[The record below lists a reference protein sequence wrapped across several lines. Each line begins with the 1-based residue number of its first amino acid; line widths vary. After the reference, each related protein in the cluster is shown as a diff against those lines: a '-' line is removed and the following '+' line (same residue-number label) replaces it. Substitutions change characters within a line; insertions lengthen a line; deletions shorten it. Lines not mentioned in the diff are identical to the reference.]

1 MEKDKKHIYK
11 DFIKNA
17 RITLKYSKNYKGT
30 LLTILIINLIVSGI
44 GFVTPILS
52 AKYISYLTNGLFNN
66 LLYIIIVQTITYIVS
81 IFLRLISS
89 KMNRYYD
96 FKIKRKLQ
104 LELTRATLTIDQNI
118 LNKEN
123 SGTFIERI
131 NGATN
136 LSSRLIRIA
145 ESIFNLLG
153 DLGVL
158 IVVINLDL
166 PIGIAYTILMLI
178 SALYDKYSDN
188 VSYKNGEKVYNLVD
202 KTSGFISEI
211 VRGTKDIKILNAE
224 ESFLEEADKYMNN
237 ANTVRLKSN
246 ITDEKLSTI
255 SSIISELSKLLIGL
269 IIVYEL
275 MNGNLSIESAL
286 IIYNYKGTISCLKSD
301 LSSIHFWISNFVLD
315 SNRTY
320 DILDDNKF
328 PKEKFGNK
336 NISKFK
342 GHIEFKDVNFS
353 YEENIPVLKNLN
365 LEVLPNEVVG
375 FVGPSGAGKS
385 TIFNL
390 ISALNKPDSGE
401 ILFDGININNLNKS
415 SIRGNLSVISQ
426 NAYIFNMSIMDNLKV
441 VKMNSTEEEIKE
453 ACRLACLDDFIESL
467 PDKYDTIVGEGGV
480 TLSGGQ
486 KQRLAIARA
495 LLLKTEILLFDEA
508 TSALD
513 NETQTKIQEAINN
526 LKGEYTILIIAH
538 RLSTV
543 IDSDKIFVIEDGK
556 VESEGTHNYL
566 IKHSNVYDR
575 LYNKELNDSSD

>member
-1 MEKDKKHIYK
+1 MEKDKKHLYK

-17 RITLKYSKNYKGT
+17 KITLKYSKNYKGT

-52 AKYISYLTNGLFNN
+52 AKYISYLTNGAFNN
-66 LLYIIIVQTITYIVS
+66 LIYIIIVQTITYITS
-81 IFLRLISS
+81 MILRLISD
-89 KMNRYYD
+89 KINRYYD

-136 LSSRLIRIA
+136 LSSKLLYIA
-145 ESIFNLLG
+145 ERLFNLVG

-158 IVVINLDL
+158 LVVLNINL
-166 PIGIAYTILMLI
+166 PIGITYIIIILI
-178 SALYDKYSDN
+178 NVLYDKYRDN
-188 VSYKNGEKVYNLVD
+188 INYKNSEKVYELSD

-211 VRGTKDIKILNAE
+211 VRGIKDIKILNAE
-224 ESFLEEADKYMNN
+224 ESFLEQADKYMNDTNTERLN
-237 ANTVRLKSN
+237 ANN
-246 ITDEKLSTI
+246 TDEKLSTI
-255 SSIISELSKLLIGL
+255 SSLIREISNMLINLLM
-269 IIVYEL
+269 VYEL
-275 MNGNLSIESAL
+275 IKGNLSIESAL
-286 IIYNYKGTISCLKSD
+286 IIYNYKGNINSLKYD
-301 LSSIHFWISNFVLD
+301 LSSINFWISDFVLC

-320 DILDDNKF
+320 GILDDNKF

-336 NISKFK
+336 NLSKFK

-401 ILFDGININNLNKS
+401 ILFDGESINELTKD

-426 NAYIFNMSIMDNLKV
+426 NAYIFNMSIEDNLRIIKKNATKKEIEKAC
-441 VKMNSTEEEIKE
+441 KM
-453 ACRLACLDDFIESL
+453 ACLDEFIESL
-467 PDKYDTIVGEGGV
+467 PNKYKTIVGEGGV

-486 KQRLAIARA
+486 RQRIAIARA
-495 LLLKTEILLFDEA
+495 LLLNTEVLLFDEA
-508 TSALD
+508 TSSLD
-513 NETQTKIQEAINN
+513 NTTQEKIQNAIEN
-526 LKGEYTILIIAH
+526 LKGKYTILIIAH

-543 IDSDKIFVIEDGK
+543 INSDKIYVINKGT
-556 VESEGTHNYL
+556 VEGVGTH
-566 IKHSNVYDR
+566 
-575 LYNKELNDSSD
+575 KELLKTCKIYADLYKNEGNKSK

>member
-1 MEKDKKHIYK
+1 MEKDKKHLYK

-17 RITLKYSKNYKGT
+17 KITLKYSKKYKGT

-89 KMNRYYD
+89 RMNRYYD

-246 ITDEKLSTI
+246 ITDQKLSTI

-401 ILFDGININNLNKS
+401 ILFDGESINELTKD

-426 NAYIFNMSIMDNLKV
+426 NAYIFNMSIEDNLRIIKKNATKKEIEKAC
-441 VKMNSTEEEIKE
+441 KM
-453 ACRLACLDDFIESL
+453 ACLDEFIESL
-467 PDKYDTIVGEGGV
+467 PNKYKTIVGEGGV

-486 KQRLAIARA
+486 RQRIAIARA
-495 LLLKTEILLFDEA
+495 LLLNTEVLLFDEA
-508 TSALD
+508 TSSLD
-513 NETQTKIQEAINN
+513 NTTQEKIQKAIEN
-526 LKGEYTILIIAH
+526 LKGKYTILIIAH

-543 IDSDKIFVIEDGK
+543 INSDKIYVINKGT
-556 VESEGTHNYL
+556 VEGVGTH
-566 IKHSNVYDR
+566 
-575 LYNKELNDSSD
+575 KELLKNCKTYADLYKNEDNKSK

>member
-52 AKYISYLTNGLFNN
+52 AKYISYLTNGAFNN
-66 LLYIIIVQTITYIVS
+66 LIYIIIVQTITYITS
-81 IFLRLISS
+81 MILRLISD
-89 KMNRYYD
+89 KINRYYD

-136 LSSRLIRIA
+136 LSSKLLYIA
-145 ESIFNLLG
+145 ERLFNLVG

-158 IVVINLDL
+158 LVVLNINL
-166 PIGIAYTILMLI
+166 PIGITYIIIILI
-178 SALYDKYSDN
+178 NVLYDKYRDN
-188 VSYKNGEKVYNLVD
+188 INYKNSEKVYELSD

-211 VRGTKDIKILNAE
+211 VRGIKDIKILNAE
-224 ESFLEEADKYMNN
+224 ESFLEQADKYMNDNNTERLN
-237 ANTVRLKSN
+237 ANN
-246 ITDEKLSTI
+246 TDEKLSTI
-255 SSIISELSKLLIGL
+255 SSLIREISNMLINLLM
-269 IIVYEL
+269 VYEL
-275 MNGNLSIESAL
+275 IKGNLSIESAL
-286 IIYNYKGTISCLKSD
+286 IIYNYKGNINSLKYD
-301 LSSIHFWISNFVLD
+301 LSSINFWISDFVLC

-320 DILDDNKF
+320 GILDDNKF

-336 NISKFK
+336 NLSKFK

-401 ILFDGININNLNKS
+401 ILFDGESINELTKD

-426 NAYIFNMSIMDNLKV
+426 NAYIFNMSIEDNLRIIKKNATKKEIEKAC
-441 VKMNSTEEEIKE
+441 KM
-453 ACRLACLDDFIESL
+453 ACLDEFIESL
-467 PDKYDTIVGEGGV
+467 PNKYKTIVGEGGV

-486 KQRLAIARA
+486 RQRIAIARA
-495 LLLKTEILLFDEA
+495 LLLNTEVLLFDEA
-508 TSALD
+508 TSSLD
-513 NETQTKIQEAINN
+513 NTTQEKIQKAIEN
-526 LKGEYTILIIAH
+526 LKGKYTILIIAH

-543 IDSDKIFVIEDGK
+543 INSDKIYVINKGT
-556 VESEGTHNYL
+556 VEGVGTH
-566 IKHSNVYDR
+566 
-575 LYNKELNDSSD
+575 KELLKTCKIYADLYKNEDNKSK

>member
-1 MEKDKKHIYK
+1 MEKDKKHLYK

-17 RITLKYSKNYKGT
+17 KITLKYSKNYKGT

-123 SGTFIERI
+123 IGTFIERI

-178 SALYDKYSDN
+178 SVLYDKYSDN

-301 LSSIHFWISNFVLD
+301 LSSIHFWLSNFVLD

-401 ILFDGININNLNKS
+401 ILFDGESINELTKD

-426 NAYIFNMSIMDNLKV
+426 NAYIFNMSIEDNLRIIKKNATKKEIEKAC
-441 VKMNSTEEEIKE
+441 KM
-453 ACRLACLDDFIESL
+453 ACLDEFIESL
-467 PDKYDTIVGEGGV
+467 PNKYKTIVGEGGV

-486 KQRLAIARA
+486 RQRIAIARA
-495 LLLKTEILLFDEA
+495 LLLNTEVLLFDEA
-508 TSALD
+508 TSSLD
-513 NETQTKIQEAINN
+513 NTTQEKIQNAIEN
-526 LKGEYTILIIAH
+526 LKGKYTILIIAH

-543 IDSDKIFVIEDGK
+543 INSDKIYVINKGT
-556 VESEGTHNYL
+556 VEGVGTH
-566 IKHSNVYDR
+566 
-575 LYNKELNDSSD
+575 KELLKTCKIYADLYKNEDNKSK

>member
-52 AKYISYLTNGLFNN
+52 AKYISYLTNGAFNN
-66 LLYIIIVQTITYIVS
+66 LIYIIIVQTITYITS
-81 IFLRLISS
+81 MILRLISD
-89 KMNRYYD
+89 KINRYYD

-136 LSSRLIRIA
+136 LSSKLLYIA
-145 ESIFNLLG
+145 ERLFNLVG

-158 IVVINLDL
+158 LVVLNINL
-166 PIGIAYTILMLI
+166 PIGITYIIIILI
-178 SALYDKYSDN
+178 NVLYDKYRDN
-188 VSYKNGEKVYNLVD
+188 INYKNSEKVYELSD

-211 VRGTKDIKILNAE
+211 VRGIKDIKILNAE
-224 ESFLEEADKYMNN
+224 ESFLEQADKYMNDTNTERLN
-237 ANTVRLKSN
+237 ANN
-246 ITDEKLSTI
+246 TDEKLSTI
-255 SSIISELSKLLIGL
+255 SSLIREISNMLINLLM
-269 IIVYEL
+269 VYEL
-275 MNGNLSIESAL
+275 IKGNLSIESAL
-286 IIYNYKGTISCLKSD
+286 IIYNYKGNINSLKYD
-301 LSSIHFWISNFVLD
+301 LSSINFWISDFVLC

-320 DILDDNKF
+320 GILDDNKF

-336 NISKFK
+336 NLSKFK

-385 TIFNL
+385 TIFSL

-401 ILFDGININNLNKS
+401 ILFDGESINELTKD

-426 NAYIFNMSIMDNLKV
+426 NAYIFNMSIEDNLRIIKKNASKKEIEKAC
-441 VKMNSTEEEIKE
+441 KM
-453 ACRLACLDDFIESL
+453 ACLDEFIESL
-467 PDKYDTIVGEGGV
+467 PNKYKTIVGEGGV

-486 KQRLAIARA
+486 RQRIARA
-495 LLLKTEILLFDEA
+495 LLLNTEVLLFDEA
-508 TSALD
+508 TSSLD
-513 NETQTKIQEAINN
+513 NTTQEKIQKAIEN
-526 LKGEYTILIIAH
+526 LKGKYTILIIAH

-543 IDSDKIFVIEDGK
+543 INSDKIYVINKGT
-556 VESEGTHNYL
+556 VEGVGTH
-566 IKHSNVYDR
+566 
-575 LYNKELNDSSD
+575 KELLKTCKIYADLYKNEDNKSK

>member
-1 MEKDKKHIYK
+1 MEKDKKHLYK
-11 DFIKNA
+11 NFIKNA
-17 RITLKYSKNYKGT
+17 KITLKYSKNYKGT

-52 AKYISYLTNGLFNN
+52 AKYISYLTNGAFNN
-66 LLYIIIVQTITYIVS
+66 LIYIIIVQTITYITS
-81 IFLRLISS
+81 MILRLISD
-89 KMNRYYD
+89 KINRYYD

-136 LSSRLIRIA
+136 LSSKLLYIA
-145 ESIFNLLG
+145 ERLFNLVG

-158 IVVINLDL
+158 LVVLNINL
-166 PIGIAYTILMLI
+166 PIGITYIIIILI
-178 SALYDKYSDN
+178 NVLYDKYRDN
-188 VSYKNGEKVYNLVD
+188 INYKNSEKVYELSD

-211 VRGTKDIKILNAE
+211 VRGIKDIKILNAE
-224 ESFLEEADKYMNN
+224 ESFLEQADKYMNDTNTERLN
-237 ANTVRLKSN
+237 ANN
-246 ITDEKLSTI
+246 TDEKLSTI
-255 SSIISELSKLLIGL
+255 SSLIREISNMLINLLM
-269 IIVYEL
+269 VYEL
-275 MNGNLSIESAL
+275 IKGNLSIESAL
-286 IIYNYKGTISCLKSD
+286 IIYNYKGNINSLKYD
-301 LSSIHFWISNFVLD
+301 LSSINFWISDFVLC

-320 DILDDNKF
+320 GILDDNKF

-336 NISKFK
+336 NLSKFK

-401 ILFDGININNLNKS
+401 ILFDGESINELTKD

-426 NAYIFNMSIMDNLKV
+426 NAYIFNMSIEDNLRIIKKNASKKEIEKAC
-441 VKMNSTEEEIKE
+441 KM
-453 ACRLACLDDFIESL
+453 ACLDEFIESL
-467 PDKYDTIVGEGGV
+467 PNKYKTIVGEGGV

-486 KQRLAIARA
+486 RQRIAIARA
-495 LLLKTEILLFDEA
+495 LLLNTEVLLFDEA
-508 TSALD
+508 TSSLD
-513 NETQTKIQEAINN
+513 NTTQEKIQKAIEN
-526 LKGEYTILIIAH
+526 LKGKYTILIIAH

-543 IDSDKIFVIEDGK
+543 INSDKIYVINKGT
-556 VESEGTHNYL
+556 VEGVGTH
-566 IKHSNVYDR
+566 
-575 LYNKELNDSSD
+575 KELLKTCKIYADLYKNEDNKN

>member
-1 MEKDKKHIYK
+1 MEKDKKHLYK

-17 RITLKYSKNYKGT
+17 KITLKYSKNYKGT

-52 AKYISYLTNGLFNN
+52 AKYISNLTNGLFNN

-166 PIGIAYTILMLI
+166 PIGITYTILMLI

-246 ITDEKLSTI
+246 ITDQKLSTI

-401 ILFDGININNLNKS
+401 ILFDGESINELTKD

-426 NAYIFNMSIMDNLKV
+426 NAYIFNMSIEDNLRIIKKNATKKEIEKAC
-441 VKMNSTEEEIKE
+441 KM
-453 ACRLACLDDFIESL
+453 ACLDEFIESL
-467 PDKYDTIVGEGGV
+467 PNKYKTIVGEGGV

-486 KQRLAIARA
+486 RQRIAIARA
-495 LLLKTEILLFDEA
+495 LLLNTEVLLFDEA
-508 TSALD
+508 TSSLD
-513 NETQTKIQEAINN
+513 NTTQEKIQKAIEN
-526 LKGEYTILIIAH
+526 LKGKYTILIIAH

-543 IDSDKIFVIEDGK
+543 INSDKIYVINKGT
-556 VESEGTHNYL
+556 VEGVGTH
-566 IKHSNVYDR
+566 
-575 LYNKELNDSSD
+575 KELLKTCKIYADLYKNEDNKSK

>member
-1 MEKDKKHIYK
+1 MEKDKKHLYK

-17 RITLKYSKNYKGT
+17 KITLKYSKNYKGT

-188 VSYKNGEKVYNLVD
+188 VSYKNSEKVYNLVD

-401 ILFDGININNLNKS
+401 ILFDGESINELTKD

-426 NAYIFNMSIMDNLKV
+426 NAYIFNMSIEDNLRIIKKNATKKEIEKAC
-441 VKMNSTEEEIKE
+441 KM
-453 ACRLACLDDFIESL
+453 ACLDEFIESL
-467 PDKYDTIVGEGGV
+467 PNKYKTIVGEGGV

-486 KQRLAIARA
+486 RQRIAIARA
-495 LLLKTEILLFDEA
+495 LLLNTEVLLFDEA
-508 TSALD
+508 TSSLD
-513 NETQTKIQEAINN
+513 NTPQEKIQKAIEN
-526 LKGEYTILIIAH
+526 LKGKYTILIIAH

-543 IDSDKIFVIEDGK
+543 INSDKIYVINKGT
-556 VESEGTHNYL
+556 VEGVGTH
-566 IKHSNVYDR
+566 
-575 LYNKELNDSSD
+575 KELLKTCKIYADLYKNEDNKSK

>member
-1 MEKDKKHIYK
+1 MEKDKKHLYK

-17 RITLKYSKNYKGT
+17 KITLKYSKNYKGT

-52 AKYISYLTNGLFNN
+52 AKYISYLTNGAFNN
-66 LLYIIIVQTITYIVS
+66 LIYIIIVQTITYITS
-81 IFLRLISS
+81 MILRLISD

-136 LSSRLIRIA
+136 LSSKLLYIA
-145 ESIFNLLG
+145 ERLFNLVG

-158 IVVINLDL
+158 LVVLNINL
-166 PIGIAYTILMLI
+166 PIGITYIIIILI
-178 SALYDKYSDN
+178 NVLYDKYRDN
-188 VSYKNGEKVYNLVD
+188 INYKNSEKVYELSD

-211 VRGTKDIKILNAE
+211 VRGIKDIKILNAE
-224 ESFLEEADKYMNN
+224 ESFLEQADKYMNDTNTERLN
-237 ANTVRLKSN
+237 ANN
-246 ITDEKLSTI
+246 TDEKLSTI
-255 SSIISELSKLLIGL
+255 SSLIREISNMLINLLM
-269 IIVYEL
+269 VYEL
-275 MNGNLSIESAL
+275 IKGNLSIESAL
-286 IIYNYKGTISCLKSD
+286 IIYNYKGNINSLKYD
-301 LSSIHFWISNFVLD
+301 LSSINFWISDFVLC

-320 DILDDNKF
+320 GILDDNKF

-336 NISKFK
+336 NLSKFK

-401 ILFDGININNLNKS
+401 ILFDGESINELTKD

-426 NAYIFNMSIMDNLKV
+426 NAYIFNMSIEDNLRIIKKNATKKEIEKAC
-441 VKMNSTEEEIKE
+441 KM
-453 ACRLACLDDFIESL
+453 ACLDEFIESL
-467 PDKYDTIVGEGGV
+467 PNKYKTIVGEGGV

-486 KQRLAIARA
+486 RQRIAIARA
-495 LLLKTEILLFDEA
+495 LLLNTEVLLFDEA
-508 TSALD
+508 TSSLD
-513 NETQTKIQEAINN
+513 NTTQEKIQKAIEN
-526 LKGEYTILIIAH
+526 LKGKYTILIIAH

-543 IDSDKIFVIEDGK
+543 INSDKIYVINKGT
-556 VESEGTHNYL
+556 VEGVGTH
-566 IKHSNVYDR
+566 
-575 LYNKELNDSSD
+575 KELLKTCKIYADLYKNEDNKSK

>member
-52 AKYISYLTNGLFNN
+52 AKYISYLTNGAFNN
-66 LLYIIIVQTITYIVS
+66 LIYIIIVQTITYITS
-81 IFLRLISS
+81 MILRLISD
-89 KMNRYYD
+89 KINRYYD

-136 LSSRLIRIA
+136 LSSKLLYIA
-145 ESIFNLLG
+145 ERLFNLVG

-158 IVVINLDL
+158 LVVLNINL
-166 PIGIAYTILMLI
+166 PIGITYIIIILI
-178 SALYDKYSDN
+178 NVLYDKYRDN
-188 VSYKNGEKVYNLVD
+188 INYKNSEKVYELSD

-211 VRGTKDIKILNAE
+211 VRGIKDIKILNAE
-224 ESFLEEADKYMNN
+224 ESFLEQADKYMNDTNTERLN
-237 ANTVRLKSN
+237 ANN
-246 ITDEKLSTI
+246 TDEKLSTI
-255 SSIISELSKLLIGL
+255 SSLIREISNMLINLLM
-269 IIVYEL
+269 VYEL
-275 MNGNLSIESAL
+275 IKGNLSIESAL
-286 IIYNYKGTISCLKSD
+286 IIYNYKGNINSLKYD
-301 LSSIHFWISNFVLD
+301 LSSINFWISNFVLD

-401 ILFDGININNLNKS
+401 ILFDGESINELTKD

-426 NAYIFNMSIMDNLKV
+426 NAYIFNMSIEDNLRIIKKNATKKEIEKAC
-441 VKMNSTEEEIKE
+441 KM
-453 ACRLACLDDFIESL
+453 ACLDEFIESL
-467 PDKYDTIVGEGGV
+467 PNKYKTIVGEGGV

-486 KQRLAIARA
+486 RQRIAIARA
-495 LLLKTEILLFDEA
+495 LLLNTEVLLFDEA
-508 TSALD
+508 TSSLD
-513 NETQTKIQEAINN
+513 NTTQEKIQKAIEN
-526 LKGEYTILIIAH
+526 LKGKYTILIIAH

-543 IDSDKIFVIEDGK
+543 INSDKIYVINKGT
-556 VESEGTHNYL
+556 VEGVGTH
-566 IKHSNVYDR
+566 
-575 LYNKELNDSSD
+575 KELLKTCKIYADLYKNEDNKSK

>member
-52 AKYISYLTNGLFNN
+52 AKYISYLTNGAFNN
-66 LLYIIIVQTITYIVS
+66 LIYIIIVQTITYITS
-81 IFLRLISS
+81 MILRLISD
-89 KMNRYYD
+89 KINRYYD

-131 NGATN
+131 NSATN
-136 LSSRLIRIA
+136 LSSKLLYIA
-145 ESIFNLLG
+145 ERLFNLVG

-158 IVVINLDL
+158 LVVLNINL
-166 PIGIAYTILMLI
+166 PIGITYIIIILI
-178 SALYDKYSDN
+178 NVLYDKYRDN
-188 VSYKNGEKVYNLVD
+188 INYKNSEKVYELSD

-211 VRGTKDIKILNAE
+211 VRGIKDIKILNAE
-224 ESFLEEADKYMNN
+224 ESFLEQADKYMNDTNTERLN
-237 ANTVRLKSN
+237 ANN
-246 ITDEKLSTI
+246 TDEKLSTI
-255 SSIISELSKLLIGL
+255 SSLIREISNMLINLLM
-269 IIVYEL
+269 VYEL
-275 MNGNLSIESAL
+275 IKGNLSIESAL
-286 IIYNYKGTISCLKSD
+286 IIYNYKGNINSLKYD
-301 LSSIHFWISNFVLD
+301 LSSINFWISDFVLC

-320 DILDDNKF
+320 GILDDNKF

-336 NISKFK
+336 NLSKFK

-401 ILFDGININNLNKS
+401 ILFDGESINELTKD

-426 NAYIFNMSIMDNLKV
+426 NAYIFNMSIEDNLRIIKKNATKKEIEKAC
-441 VKMNSTEEEIKE
+441 KM
-453 ACRLACLDDFIESL
+453 ACLDEFIESL
-467 PDKYDTIVGEGGV
+467 PNKYKTIVGEGGV

-486 KQRLAIARA
+486 RQRIAIARA
-495 LLLKTEILLFDEA
+495 LLLNTEVLLFDEA
-508 TSALD
+508 TSSLD
-513 NETQTKIQEAINN
+513 NTTQEKIQKAIEN
-526 LKGEYTILIIAH
+526 LKGKYTILIIAH

-543 IDSDKIFVIEDGK
+543 INSDKIYVINKGT
-556 VESEGTHNYL
+556 VEGVGTH
-566 IKHSNVYDR
+566 
-575 LYNKELNDSSD
+575 KELLKTCKIYADLYKNEDNKSK

>member
-286 IIYNYKGTISCLKSD
+286 IIYNYKGTINCLKSD

-336 NISKFK
+336 NLSKFK
-342 GHIEFKDVNFS
+342 GHIEF
-353 YEENIPVLKNLN
+353 
-365 LEVLPNEVVG
+365 
-375 FVGPSGAGKS
+375 
-385 TIFNL
+385 
-390 ISALNKPDSGE
+390 
-401 ILFDGININNLNKS
+401 
-415 SIRGNLSVISQ
+415 
-426 NAYIFNMSIMDNLKV
+426 
-441 VKMNSTEEEIKE
+441 
-453 ACRLACLDDFIESL
+453 
-467 PDKYDTIVGEGGV
+467 
-480 TLSGGQ
+480 
-486 KQRLAIARA
+486 
-495 LLLKTEILLFDEA
+495 
-508 TSALD
+508 
-513 NETQTKIQEAINN
+513 
-526 LKGEYTILIIAH
+526 
-538 RLSTV
+538 
-543 IDSDKIFVIEDGK
+543 
-556 VESEGTHNYL
+556 
-566 IKHSNVYDR
+566 
-575 LYNKELNDSSD
+575 

>member
-1 MEKDKKHIYK
+1 MEKDKKHLYK
-11 DFIKNA
+11 DFIKNVK
-17 RITLKYSKNYKGT
+17 ITLKYSKNYKGT

-52 AKYISYLTNGLFNN
+52 AKYISYLTKGLFNN
-66 LLYIIIVQTITYIVS
+66 LLYIIIVQTITYITS
-81 IFLRLISS
+81 MILRLISD
-89 KMNRYYD
+89 KINRYYD

-136 LSSRLIRIA
+136 LSSKLLYIA
-145 ESIFNLLG
+145 ERLFNLVG

-158 IVVINLDL
+158 LVVLNINL
-166 PIGIAYTILMLI
+166 PIGITYIIIILI
-178 SALYDKYSDN
+178 NVLYDKYRDN
-188 VSYKNGEKVYNLVD
+188 INYKNSEKVYELSD

-211 VRGTKDIKILNAE
+211 VRGIKDIKILNAE
-224 ESFLEEADKYMNN
+224 ESFLEQADKYMNDTNTERLN
-237 ANTVRLKSN
+237 ANN
-246 ITDEKLSTI
+246 TDEKLSTI
-255 SSIISELSKLLIGL
+255 SSLIREISNMLINLLM
-269 IIVYEL
+269 VYEL
-275 MNGNLSIESAL
+275 IKGNLSIESAL
-286 IIYNYKGTISCLKSD
+286 IIYNYKGNINSLKYD
-301 LSSIHFWISNFVLD
+301 LSSINFWISDFVLC

-320 DILDDNKF
+320 GILDDNKF

-401 ILFDGININNLNKS
+401 ILFDGESINELTKD

-426 NAYIFNMSIMDNLKV
+426 NAYIFNMSIEDNLRIIK
-441 VKMNSTEEEIKE
+441 KNATKKEIEK
-453 ACRLACLDDFIESL
+453 ACKIACLDEFIESL
-467 PDKYDTIVGEGGV
+467 PNKYKTIVGEGGV

-486 KQRLAIARA
+486 RQRIAIARA
-495 LLLKTEILLFDEA
+495 LLLNTEVLLFDEA
-508 TSALD
+508 TSSLD
-513 NETQTKIQEAINN
+513 NTTQEKIQNAIEN
-526 LKGEYTILIIAH
+526 LKGKYTILIIAH

-543 IDSDKIFVIEDGK
+543 INSDKMYVINKGT
-556 VESEGTHNYL
+556 VEGVGTH
-566 IKHSNVYDR
+566 
-575 LYNKELNDSSD
+575 KELLKICKIYADLYKNEDNKSK

>member
-1 MEKDKKHIYK
+1 MEKDKKHLYK

-17 RITLKYSKNYKGT
+17 KITLKYSKNYKGT

-178 SALYDKYSDN
+178 SVLYDKYSDN
-188 VSYKNGEKVYNLVD
+188 VSYKNGEKVYNLID

-301 LSSIHFWISNFVLD
+301 LSSIHFWISNYVLD

-401 ILFDGININNLNKS
+401 ILFDGESINELTKD

-426 NAYIFNMSIMDNLKV
+426 NAYIFNMSIEDNLRIIKKNATKKEIEKTC
-441 VKMNSTEEEIKE
+441 KM
-453 ACRLACLDDFIESL
+453 ACLDEFIESL
-467 PDKYDTIVGEGGV
+467 PNKYKTIVGEGGV

-486 KQRLAIARA
+486 RQRIAIARA
-495 LLLKTEILLFDEA
+495 LLLNTEVLLFDEA
-508 TSALD
+508 TSSLD
-513 NETQTKIQEAINN
+513 NTTQEKIQNAIEN
-526 LKGEYTILIIAH
+526 LKGKYTILIIAH
-538 RLSTV
+538 RLST
-543 IDSDKIFVIEDGK
+543 IINSDKIYVINKGT
-556 VESEGTHNYL
+556 VEGVGTH
-566 IKHSNVYDR
+566 
-575 LYNKELNDSSD
+575 KELLKTCKIYADLYKNEDNKSK

>member
-52 AKYISYLTNGLFNN
+52 AKYISYLTNGAFNN
-66 LLYIIIVQTITYIVS
+66 LIYIIIVQTITYITS
-81 IFLRLISS
+81 MILRLISD
-89 KMNRYYD
+89 KINRYYD

-136 LSSRLIRIA
+136 LSSKLLYIA
-145 ESIFNLLG
+145 ERLFNLVG

-158 IVVINLDL
+158 LVVLNINL
-166 PIGIAYTILMLI
+166 PIGITYIIIILI
-178 SALYDKYSDN
+178 NVLYDKYRDN
-188 VSYKNGEKVYNLVD
+188 INYKNSEKVYELSD

-211 VRGTKDIKILNAE
+211 VRGIKDIKILNAE
-224 ESFLEEADKYMNN
+224 ESFLEQADKYMNDTNTERLN
-237 ANTVRLKSN
+237 ANN
-246 ITDEKLSTI
+246 TDEKLSTI
-255 SSIISELSKLLIGL
+255 SSLIREISNMLINLLMI
-269 IIVYEL
+269 YEL
-275 MNGNLSIESAL
+275 IKGNLSIESAL
-286 IIYNYKGTISCLKSD
+286 IIYNYKGNINSLKYD
-301 LSSIHFWISNFVLD
+301 LSSINFWISDFVLC

-320 DILDDNKF
+320 GILDDNKF

-336 NISKFK
+336 NLSKFK

-375 FVGPSGAGKS
+375 FVGISGAGKS

-390 ISALNKPDSGE
+390 ISALNTPDSGE
-401 ILFDGININNLNKS
+401 ILFDGESINELTKD

-426 NAYIFNMSIMDNLKV
+426 NAYIFNMSIEDNLRIIKKNATKKEIEKAC
-441 VKMNSTEEEIKE
+441 KM
-453 ACRLACLDDFIESL
+453 ACLDEFIESL
-467 PDKYDTIVGEGGV
+467 PNKYKTIVGEGGV

-486 KQRLAIARA
+486 RQRIAIARA
-495 LLLKTEILLFDEA
+495 LLLNTEVLLFDEA
-508 TSALD
+508 TSSLD
-513 NETQTKIQEAINN
+513 NTTQEKIQKAIEN
-526 LKGEYTILIIAH
+526 LKGKYTILIIAH

-543 IDSDKIFVIEDGK
+543 INSDKIYVINKGT
-556 VESEGTHNYL
+556 VEGVGTH
-566 IKHSNVYDR
+566 
-575 LYNKELNDSSD
+575 KELLKTCKIYADLYKNEDNKTK

>member
-1 MEKDKKHIYK
+1 MEKDKKHLYK

-17 RITLKYSKNYKGT
+17 KITLKYSKKYKGT

-166 PIGIAYTILMLI
+166 PIGIAYTIIMLI

-246 ITDEKLSTI
+246 ITDQKLSTI
-255 SSIISELSKLLIGL
+255 SSLISELSKLLIGL

-342 GHIEFKDVNFS
+342 GHIEFKVVNFS
-353 YEENIPVLKNLN
+353 YEKNIPVLKNLN

-401 ILFDGININNLNKS
+401 ILFDGESINELTKD

-426 NAYIFNMSIMDNLKV
+426 NAYIFNMSIEDNLRIIKKNATKKEIEKAC
-441 VKMNSTEEEIKE
+441 KM
-453 ACRLACLDDFIESL
+453 ACLDEFIESL
-467 PDKYDTIVGEGGV
+467 PNKYKTIVGEGGV

-486 KQRLAIARA
+486 RQRIAIARA
-495 LLLKTEILLFDEA
+495 LLLNTEVLLFDEA
-508 TSALD
+508 TSSLD
-513 NETQTKIQEAINN
+513 NTTQEKIQKAIEN
-526 LKGEYTILIIAH
+526 LKGKYTILIIAH

-543 IDSDKIFVIEDGK
+543 INSDKIYVITR
-556 VESEGTHNYL
+556 VL
-566 IKHSNVYDR
+566 
-575 LYNKELNDSSD
+575 

>member
-52 AKYISYLTNGLFNN
+52 AKYISYLTNGAFNN
-66 LLYIIIVQTITYIVS
+66 LIYIIIVQTITYITS
-81 IFLRLISS
+81 MILRLISD
-89 KMNRYYD
+89 KINRYYD

-136 LSSRLIRIA
+136 LSSKLLYIA
-145 ESIFNLLG
+145 ERLFNLVG

-158 IVVINLDL
+158 LVVLNINL
-166 PIGIAYTILMLI
+166 PIGITYIIIILI
-178 SALYDKYSDN
+178 NVLYDKYRDN
-188 VSYKNGEKVYNLVD
+188 INYKNSEKVYELSD

-211 VRGTKDIKILNAE
+211 VRGIKDIKILNAE
-224 ESFLEEADKYMNN
+224 ESFLEQADKYMNDTNTERLN
-237 ANTVRLKSN
+237 ANN
-246 ITDEKLSTI
+246 TDEKLSTI
-255 SSIISELSKLLIGL
+255 SSLIREISNMLINLLM
-269 IIVYEL
+269 VYEL
-275 MNGNLSIESAL
+275 IKGNLSIESAL
-286 IIYNYKGTISCLKSD
+286 IIYNYKGNINSLKYD
-301 LSSIHFWISNFVLD
+301 LSSINFWISDFVLC

-320 DILDDNKF
+320 GILDDNKF

-336 NISKFK
+336 NLSKFK

-401 ILFDGININNLNKS
+401 ILFDGESINELTKD

-426 NAYIFNMSIMDNLKV
+426 NAYIFNMSIEDNLRIIKKNASKKEIEKAC
-441 VKMNSTEEEIKE
+441 KM
-453 ACRLACLDDFIESL
+453 ACLDEFIESL
-467 PDKYDTIVGEGGV
+467 PNKYKTIVGEGGV

-486 KQRLAIARA
+486 RQRIAIARA
-495 LLLKTEILLFDEA
+495 LLLNTEVLLFDEA
-508 TSALD
+508 TSSLD
-513 NETQTKIQEAINN
+513 NTTQEKIQKAIEN
-526 LKGEYTILIIAH
+526 LKGKYTILIIAH

-543 IDSDKIFVIEDGK
+543 INSDKIYVINKGT
-556 VESEGTHNYL
+556 VEGVGTH
-566 IKHSNVYDR
+566 
-575 LYNKELNDSSD
+575 KELLKTCKIYADLYKNEDNKSK

>member
-1 MEKDKKHIYK
+1 MEKDKKHLYK

-17 RITLKYSKNYKGT
+17 KITLKYSKNYKGT

-401 ILFDGININNLNKS
+401 ILFDGESINELTKD

-426 NAYIFNMSIMDNLKV
+426 NAYI
-441 VKMNSTEEEIKE
+441 
-453 ACRLACLDDFIESL
+453 
-467 PDKYDTIVGEGGV
+467 
-480 TLSGGQ
+480 
-486 KQRLAIARA
+486 
-495 LLLKTEILLFDEA
+495 
-508 TSALD
+508 
-513 NETQTKIQEAINN
+513 
-526 LKGEYTILIIAH
+526 
-538 RLSTV
+538 
-543 IDSDKIFVIEDGK
+543 
-556 VESEGTHNYL
+556 
-566 IKHSNVYDR
+566 
-575 LYNKELNDSSD
+575 LYI

>member
-1 MEKDKKHIYK
+1 MEKDKKHLYK

-17 RITLKYSKNYKGT
+17 KITLKYSKNYKGT

-66 LLYIIIVQTITYIVS
+66 LIYIIIVQTITYITS
-81 IFLRLISS
+81 MILRLISD
-89 KMNRYYD
+89 KINRYYD

-136 LSSRLIRIA
+136 LSSKLLYIA
-145 ESIFNLLG
+145 ERLFNLVG

-158 IVVINLDL
+158 LVVLNINL
-166 PIGIAYTILMLI
+166 PIGITYIIIILI
-178 SALYDKYSDN
+178 NVLYDKYRDN
-188 VSYKNGEKVYNLVD
+188 INYKNSEKVYELSD

-211 VRGTKDIKILNAE
+211 VRGIKDIKILNAE
-224 ESFLEEADKYMNN
+224 ESFLEQADKYMNDTNTERLN
-237 ANTVRLKSN
+237 ANN
-246 ITDEKLSTI
+246 TDEKLSTI
-255 SSIISELSKLLIGL
+255 SSLIREISNMLINLLM
-269 IIVYEL
+269 VYEL
-275 MNGNLSIESAL
+275 IKGNLSIESAL
-286 IIYNYKGTISCLKSD
+286 IIYNYKGNINSLKYD
-301 LSSIHFWISNFVLD
+301 LSSINFWISDFVLC

-320 DILDDNKF
+320 GILDDNKF

-336 NISKFK
+336 NLSKFK

-375 FVGPSGAGKS
+375 FVGISGAGKS

-401 ILFDGININNLNKS
+401 ILFDGESINELTKD

-426 NAYIFNMSIMDNLKV
+426 NAYIFNMSIEDNLRIIKKNATKKEIEKAC
-441 VKMNSTEEEIKE
+441 KM
-453 ACRLACLDDFIESL
+453 ACLDEFIESL
-467 PDKYDTIVGEGGV
+467 PNKYKTIVGEGGV

-486 KQRLAIARA
+486 RQRIAIARA
-495 LLLKTEILLFDEA
+495 LLLNTEVLLFDEA
-508 TSALD
+508 TSSLD
-513 NETQTKIQEAINN
+513 NTTQEKIQKAIEN
-526 LKGEYTILIIAH
+526 LKGKYTILIIAH

-543 IDSDKIFVIEDGK
+543 INSDKIYVINKGT
-556 VESEGTHNYL
+556 VEGVGTH
-566 IKHSNVYDR
+566 
-575 LYNKELNDSSD
+575 KELLKTCKIYADLYKNEDNKSK

>member
-52 AKYISYLTNGLFNN
+52 AKYISYLTNGAFNN
-66 LLYIIIVQTITYIVS
+66 LIYIIIVQTITYITS
-81 IFLRLISS
+81 MILRLISD
-89 KMNRYYD
+89 KINRYYD

-136 LSSRLIRIA
+136 LSSKLLYIA
-145 ESIFNLLG
+145 ERLFNLVG

-158 IVVINLDL
+158 LVVLNINL
-166 PIGIAYTILMLI
+166 PIGITYIIIILI
-178 SALYDKYSDN
+178 NVLYDKYRDN
-188 VSYKNGEKVYNLVD
+188 INYKNSEKVYELSD

-211 VRGTKDIKILNAE
+211 VRGIKDIKILNAE
-224 ESFLEEADKYMNN
+224 ESFLEQADKYMNDTNTERLN
-237 ANTVRLKSN
+237 ANN
-246 ITDEKLSTI
+246 TDEKLSTI
-255 SSIISELSKLLIGL
+255 SSLIREISNMLINLLM
-269 IIVYEL
+269 VYEL
-275 MNGNLSIESAL
+275 IKGNLSIESAL
-286 IIYNYKGTISCLKSD
+286 IIYNYKGNINSLKYD
-301 LSSIHFWISNFVLD
+301 LSSINFWISDFVLC

-320 DILDDNKF
+320 GILDDNKF

-336 NISKFK
+336 NLSKFK

-385 TIFNL
+385 TIFSL

-401 ILFDGININNLNKS
+401 ILFDGESINELTKD

-426 NAYIFNMSIMDNLKV
+426 NAYIFNMSIEDNLRIIKKNATKKEIEKAC
-441 VKMNSTEEEIKE
+441 KM
-453 ACRLACLDDFIESL
+453 ACLDEFIESL
-467 PDKYDTIVGEGGV
+467 PNKYKTIVGEGGV

-486 KQRLAIARA
+486 RQRIAIARA
-495 LLLKTEILLFDEA
+495 LLLNTEVLLFDEA
-508 TSALD
+508 TSSLD
-513 NETQTKIQEAINN
+513 NTTQEKIQKAIEN
-526 LKGEYTILIIAH
+526 LKGKYTILIIAH

-543 IDSDKIFVIEDGK
+543 INSDKIYVINKGT
-556 VESEGTHNYL
+556 VEGVGTH
-566 IKHSNVYDR
+566 
-575 LYNKELNDSSD
+575 KELLKTCKIYADLYKNEDNKN

>member
-52 AKYISYLTNGLFNN
+52 AKYISYLTNGSFNN
-66 LLYIIIVQTITYIVS
+66 LIYIIIVQTITYITS
-81 IFLRLISS
+81 MILRLISD
-89 KMNRYYD
+89 KINRYYD

-136 LSSRLIRIA
+136 LSSKLLYIA
-145 ESIFNLLG
+145 ERLFNLVG

-158 IVVINLDL
+158 LVVLNINL
-166 PIGIAYTILMLI
+166 PIGITYIIIILI
-178 SALYDKYSDN
+178 NVLYDKYRDN
-188 VSYKNGEKVYNLVD
+188 INYKNSEKVYELSD

-211 VRGTKDIKILNAE
+211 VRGIKDIKILNAE
-224 ESFLEEADKYMNN
+224 ESFLEQADKYMNDTNTERLN
-237 ANTVRLKSN
+237 ANN
-246 ITDEKLSTI
+246 TDEKLSTI
-255 SSIISELSKLLIGL
+255 SSLIREISNMLINLLM
-269 IIVYEL
+269 VYEL
-275 MNGNLSIESAL
+275 IKGNLSIESAL
-286 IIYNYKGTISCLKSD
+286 IIYNYKGNINSLKYD
-301 LSSIHFWISNFVLD
+301 LSSINFWISDFVLC

-320 DILDDNKF
+320 GILDDNKF

-336 NISKFK
+336 NLSKFK

-401 ILFDGININNLNKS
+401 ILFDGESINELTKD

-426 NAYIFNMSIMDNLKV
+426 NAYIFNMSIEDNLRIIKKNATKKEIEKAC
-441 VKMNSTEEEIKE
+441 KM
-453 ACRLACLDDFIESL
+453 ACLDEFIESL
-467 PDKYDTIVGEGGV
+467 PNKYKTIVGEGGV

-486 KQRLAIARA
+486 RQRIAIARA
-495 LLLKTEILLFDEA
+495 LLLNTEVLLFDEA
-508 TSALD
+508 TSSLD
-513 NETQTKIQEAINN
+513 NTTQEKIQKAIEN
-526 LKGEYTILIIAH
+526 LKGKYTILIIAH

-543 IDSDKIFVIEDGK
+543 INSDKIYVINKGT
-556 VESEGTHNYL
+556 VEGVGTH
-566 IKHSNVYDR
+566 
-575 LYNKELNDSSD
+575 KELLKTCKIYADLYKNEDNKSK

>member
-1 MEKDKKHIYK
+1 
-11 DFIKNA
+11 
-17 RITLKYSKNYKGT
+17 
-30 LLTILIINLIVSGI
+30 
-44 GFVTPILS
+44 
-52 AKYISYLTNGLFNN
+52 
-66 LLYIIIVQTITYIVS
+66 
-81 IFLRLISS
+81 
-89 KMNRYYD
+89 MNRYYD

-118 LNKEN
+118 LNKVN

-136 LSSRLIRIA
+136 LSSKLLYIA
-145 ESIFNLLG
+145 ERLFNLVG

-158 IVVINLDL
+158 LVVLNINL
-166 PIGIAYTILMLI
+166 PIGITYIIIILI
-178 SALYDKYSDN
+178 NVLYDKYRDN
-188 VSYKNGEKVYNLVD
+188 INYKNSEKVYELFD

-211 VRGTKDIKILNAE
+211 VRGIKDIKILNAE
-224 ESFLEEADKYMNN
+224 ESFLEQADKYMNDTNTERLN
-237 ANTVRLKSN
+237 ANN
-246 ITDEKLSTI
+246 TDEKLSTI
-255 SSIISELSKLLIGL
+255 SSLIREISNMLINLLM
-269 IIVYEL
+269 VYEL
-275 MNGNLSIESAL
+275 IKGNLSIESAL
-286 IIYNYKGTISCLKSD
+286 IIYNYKGNINSLKYD
-301 LSSIHFWISNFVLD
+301 LSSINFWISDFVLC

-320 DILDDNKF
+320 GILDDNKF

-401 ILFDGININNLNKS
+401 ILFDGESINELTKD

-426 NAYIFNMSIMDNLKV
+426 NAYIFNMSIEDNLRIIK
-441 VKMNSTEEEIKE
+441 KNATKKEIKE
-453 ACRLACLDDFIESL
+453 ACKMACLDEFIESL
-467 PDKYDTIVGEGGV
+467 PNKYKTIVGEGGV

-486 KQRLAIARA
+486 RQRIAISRA
-495 LLLKTEILLFDEA
+495 LLLNTEVLLFDEA
-508 TSALD
+508 TSSLD
-513 NETQTKIQEAINN
+513 NTTQEKIQKAIEN
-526 LKGEYTILIIAH
+526 LKGKYTILIIAH

-543 IDSDKIFVIEDGK
+543 INSDKMYVINKGT
-556 VESEGTHNYL
+556 VEGVGTH
-566 IKHSNVYDR
+566 
-575 LYNKELNDSSD
+575 KELLKTCKIYADLYKNEDNKSK

>member
-1 MEKDKKHIYK
+1 MI
-11 DFIKNA
+11 
-17 RITLKYSKNYKGT
+17 
-30 LLTILIINLIVSGI
+30 
-44 GFVTPILS
+44 
-52 AKYISYLTNGLFNN
+52 
-66 LLYIIIVQTITYIVS
+66 
-81 IFLRLISS
+81 LRLISD

-104 LELTRATLTIDQNI
+104 LELSRATLTIDQNI
-118 LNKEN
+118 LNKVN

-145 ESIFNLLG
+145 ESIFNLLR

-178 SALYDKYSDN
+178 SVLYDKYSDN

-401 ILFDGININNLNKS
+401 ILFDGESINELTKD

-426 NAYIFNMSIMDNLKV
+426 NAYIFNMSIEDNLRIIKKNATKKEIEKAC
-441 VKMNSTEEEIKE
+441 KM
-453 ACRLACLDDFIESL
+453 ACLDEFIESL
-467 PDKYDTIVGEGGV
+467 PNKYKTIVGEGGV

-486 KQRLAIARA
+486 RQRIAIARA
-495 LLLKTEILLFDEA
+495 LLLNTEVLLFDEA
-508 TSALD
+508 TSSLD
-513 NETQTKIQEAINN
+513 NTTQEKIQKAIEN
-526 LKGEYTILIIAH
+526 LKGKYTILIIAH

-543 IDSDKIFVIEDGK
+543 INSDKMYVINKGTVEGVGK
-556 VESEGTHNYL
+556 H
-566 IKHSNVYDR
+566 
-575 LYNKELNDSSD
+575 KELLKTCKIYADLYKNEDNKSK

>member
-1 MEKDKKHIYK
+1 MEKDKKHLYK

-17 RITLKYSKNYKGT
+17 KITLKYSKNYKGT

-52 AKYISYLTNGLFNN
+52 AKYISYLTKGLFNN
-66 LLYIIIVQTITYIVS
+66 LLYIIIVQTITYITS
-81 IFLRLISS
+81 MILRLISD
-89 KMNRYYD
+89 KINRYYD

-136 LSSRLIRIA
+136 LSSKLLYIA
-145 ESIFNLLG
+145 ERLFNLVG

-158 IVVINLDL
+158 LVVLNINL
-166 PIGIAYTILMLI
+166 PIGITYIIIILI
-178 SALYDKYSDN
+178 NVLYDKYRDN
-188 VSYKNGEKVYNLVD
+188 INYKNSEKVYELSD

-211 VRGTKDIKILNAE
+211 VRGIKDIKILNAE
-224 ESFLEEADKYMNN
+224 ESFLEQADKYMNDTNTERLN
-237 ANTVRLKSN
+237 ANN
-246 ITDEKLSTI
+246 TDEKLSTI
-255 SSIISELSKLLIGL
+255 SSLIREISNMLINLLM
-269 IIVYEL
+269 VYEL
-275 MNGNLSIESAL
+275 IKGNLSIESAL
-286 IIYNYKGTISCLKSD
+286 IIYNYKGNINSLKSD

-401 ILFDGININNLNKS
+401 ILFDGESINELTKD

-426 NAYIFNMSIMDNLKV
+426 NAYIFNMSIEDNLRIIKKNATKKEIEKAC
-441 VKMNSTEEEIKE
+441 KM
-453 ACRLACLDDFIESL
+453 ACLDEFIESL
-467 PDKYDTIVGEGGV
+467 PNKYKTIVGEGGV

-486 KQRLAIARA
+486 RQRIAIARA
-495 LLLKTEILLFDEA
+495 LLLNTEVLLFDEA
-508 TSALD
+508 TSSLD
-513 NETQTKIQEAINN
+513 NTTQEKIQNAIEN
-526 LKGEYTILIIAH
+526 LKGKYTILIIAH

-543 IDSDKIFVIEDGK
+543 INSDKMYVINKGT
-556 VESEGTHNYL
+556 VEGVGTH
-566 IKHSNVYDR
+566 
-575 LYNKELNDSSD
+575 KELLKTCKIYADLYKNEDNKSK

>member
-1 MEKDKKHIYK
+1 MEKDKKHLYK

-17 RITLKYSKNYKGT
+17 KITLKYSKNYKGT

-81 IFLRLISS
+81 IFLRLISN

-136 LSSRLIRIA
+136 LSSKLLYIA
-145 ESIFNLLG
+145 ERLFNLVG

-158 IVVINLDL
+158 LVVLNINL
-166 PIGIAYTILMLI
+166 PIGITYIIIILI
-178 SALYDKYSDN
+178 NVLYDKYRDN
-188 VSYKNGEKVYNLVD
+188 INYKNSEKVYELSD

-211 VRGTKDIKILNAE
+211 VRGIKDIKILNAE
-224 ESFLEEADKYMNN
+224 ESFLEQADKYMNDTNTERLN
-237 ANTVRLKSN
+237 ANN
-246 ITDEKLSTI
+246 TDEKLSTI
-255 SSIISELSKLLIGL
+255 SSLIREISNMLINLLM
-269 IIVYEL
+269 VYEL
-275 MNGNLSIESAL
+275 IKGNLSIESAL
-286 IIYNYKGTISCLKSD
+286 IIYNYKGNINSLKYD
-301 LSSIHFWISNFVLD
+301 LSSINFWISDFVLC

-320 DILDDNKF
+320 GILDDNKF

-336 NISKFK
+336 NLSKFK

-385 TIFNL
+385 TIFSL

-401 ILFDGININNLNKS
+401 ILFDGESINELTKD

-426 NAYIFNMSIMDNLKV
+426 NAYIFNMSIEDNLRIIKKNATKKEIEKAC
-441 VKMNSTEEEIKE
+441 KM
-453 ACRLACLDDFIESL
+453 ACLDEFIESL
-467 PDKYDTIVGEGGV
+467 PNKYKTIVGEGGV

-486 KQRLAIARA
+486 RQRIAIARA
-495 LLLKTEILLFDEA
+495 LLLNTEVLLFDEA
-508 TSALD
+508 TSSLD
-513 NETQTKIQEAINN
+513 NTTQEKIQKAIEN
-526 LKGEYTILIIAH
+526 LKGKYTILIIAH

-543 IDSDKIFVIEDGK
+543 INSDKIYVINKGT
-556 VESEGTHNYL
+556 VEGVGTH
-566 IKHSNVYDR
+566 
-575 LYNKELNDSSD
+575 KELLKTCKIYADLYKNEDNKT

>member
-17 RITLKYSKNYKGT
+17 KITLKYSKNYKGT

-336 NISKFK
+336 NLSKFK

-401 ILFDGININNLNKS
+401 ILFDGMDINELTKD

-426 NAYIFNMSIMDNLKV
+426 NAYIFNMSIEDNLRIIKKNATKKEIEKAC
-441 VKMNSTEEEIKE
+441 KM
-453 ACRLACLDDFIESL
+453 ACLDEFIESL
-467 PDKYDTIVGEGGV
+467 PNKYKTIVGEGGV

-486 KQRLAIARA
+486 RQRIAIARA
-495 LLLKTEILLFDEA
+495 LLLNTEVLLFDEA
-508 TSALD
+508 TSSLD
-513 NETQTKIQEAINN
+513 NTTQEKIQKAIEN
-526 LKGEYTILIIAH
+526 LKGKYTILIIAH

-543 IDSDKIFVIEDGK
+543 INSDKIYVINKGT
-556 VESEGTHNYL
+556 VEGVGTH
-566 IKHSNVYDR
+566 
-575 LYNKELNDSSD
+575 KELLKTFNIYADLYKNEDNKN

>member
-17 RITLKYSKNYKGT
+17 KITLKYSKNYKGT

-52 AKYISYLTNGLFNN
+52 AKYISYLTNGAFNN
-66 LLYIIIVQTITYIVS
+66 LIYIIIVQTITYITS
-81 IFLRLISS
+81 MILRLISD
-89 KMNRYYD
+89 KINRYYD

-104 LELTRATLTIDQNI
+104 LELTKATLTIDQNI

-136 LSSRLIRIA
+136 LSSKLLYIA
-145 ESIFNLLG
+145 ERLFNLVG

-158 IVVINLDL
+158 LVVLNINL
-166 PIGIAYTILMLI
+166 PIGITYIIIILI
-178 SALYDKYSDN
+178 NVLYDKYRDN
-188 VSYKNGEKVYNLVD
+188 INYKNSEKVYELSD

-211 VRGTKDIKILNAE
+211 VRGIKDIKILNAE
-224 ESFLEEADKYMNN
+224 ESFLEQADKYMNDTNTERLN
-237 ANTVRLKSN
+237 ANN
-246 ITDEKLSTI
+246 TDEKLSTI
-255 SSIISELSKLLIGL
+255 SSLIREISNMLINLLM
-269 IIVYEL
+269 VYEL
-275 MNGNLSIESAL
+275 IKGNLSIESAL
-286 IIYNYKGTISCLKSD
+286 IIYNYKGNINSLKYD
-301 LSSIHFWISNFVLD
+301 LSSINFWISDFVLC

-320 DILDDNKF
+320 GILDDNKF

-336 NISKFK
+336 NLSKFK

-375 FVGPSGAGKS
+375 FVGISGAGKS

-401 ILFDGININNLNKS
+401 ILFDGESINELTKD

-426 NAYIFNMSIMDNLKV
+426 NAYIFNMSIEDNLRIIKKNATKKEIEKAC
-441 VKMNSTEEEIKE
+441 KM
-453 ACRLACLDDFIESL
+453 ACLDEFIESL
-467 PDKYDTIVGEGGV
+467 PNKYKTIVGEGGV

-486 KQRLAIARA
+486 KQRIAIARA
-495 LLLKTEILLFDEA
+495 LLLNTEVLLFDEA
-508 TSALD
+508 TSSLD
-513 NETQTKIQEAINN
+513 NTTQEKIQKAIEN
-526 LKGEYTILIIAH
+526 LKGKYTILIIAH

-543 IDSDKIFVIEDGK
+543 INSDKIYVINKGT
-556 VESEGTHNYL
+556 VAGVGTH
-566 IKHSNVYDR
+566 
-575 LYNKELNDSSD
+575 KELLKTCKTYADLYKNEDNKID

>member
-1 MEKDKKHIYK
+1 MEKDKKHLYK

-17 RITLKYSKNYKGT
+17 KITLKYSKNYKGT

-52 AKYISYLTNGLFNN
+52 AKYISYLTNGAFNN
-66 LLYIIIVQTITYIVS
+66 LIYIIIVQTITYITS
-81 IFLRLISS
+81 MILRLISD
-89 KMNRYYD
+89 KINRYYD

-136 LSSRLIRIA
+136 LSSKLLYIA
-145 ESIFNLLG
+145 ERLFNLVG

-158 IVVINLDL
+158 LVVLNINL
-166 PIGIAYTILMLI
+166 PIGITYIIIILI
-178 SALYDKYSDN
+178 NVLYDKYRDN
-188 VSYKNGEKVYNLVD
+188 INYKNSEKVYELSD

-211 VRGTKDIKILNAE
+211 VRGIKDIKILNAE
-224 ESFLEEADKYMNN
+224 ESFLEQADKYMNDTNTERLN
-237 ANTVRLKSN
+237 ANN
-246 ITDEKLSTI
+246 TDEKLSTI
-255 SSIISELSKLLIGL
+255 SSLIREISNMLINLLM
-269 IIVYEL
+269 VYEL
-275 MNGNLSIESAL
+275 IKGNLSIESAL
-286 IIYNYKGTISCLKSD
+286 IIYNYKGNINSLKYD
-301 LSSIHFWISNFVLD
+301 LSSINFWISDFVLC

-320 DILDDNKF
+320 GILDDNKF

-401 ILFDGININNLNKS
+401 ILFDGESINELTKD

-426 NAYIFNMSIMDNLKV
+426 NAYIFNMSIEDNLRIIKKNATKKEIEKAC
-441 VKMNSTEEEIKE
+441 KM
-453 ACRLACLDDFIESL
+453 ACLDEFIESL
-467 PDKYDTIVGEGGV
+467 PNKYKTIVGEGGV

-486 KQRLAIARA
+486 RQRIAIARA
-495 LLLKTEILLFDEA
+495 LLLNTEVLLFDEA
-508 TSALD
+508 TSSLD
-513 NETQTKIQEAINN
+513 NTTQEKIQNAIEN
-526 LKGEYTILIIAH
+526 LKGKYTILIIAH

-543 IDSDKIFVIEDGK
+543 INSDKIYVINKGT
-556 VESEGTHNYL
+556 VEGVGTH
-566 IKHSNVYDR
+566 
-575 LYNKELNDSSD
+575 KELLKTCKIYADLYKNEDNKSK

>member
-1 MEKDKKHIYK
+1 
-11 DFIKNA
+11 
-17 RITLKYSKNYKGT
+17 
-30 LLTILIINLIVSGI
+30 
-44 GFVTPILS
+44 
-52 AKYISYLTNGLFNN
+52 
-66 LLYIIIVQTITYIVS
+66 
-81 IFLRLISS
+81 
-89 KMNRYYD
+89 MNRYYD

-104 LELTRATLTIDQNI
+104 LELSRATLTIDQNI
-118 LNKEN
+118 LNKVN

-145 ESIFNLLG
+145 ESIFNLLR

-178 SALYDKYSDN
+178 SVLYDKYSDN

-401 ILFDGININNLNKS
+401 ILFDGESINELTKD

-426 NAYIFNMSIMDNLKV
+426 NAYIFNMSIEDNLRIIKKNATKKEIEKAC
-441 VKMNSTEEEIKE
+441 KM
-453 ACRLACLDDFIESL
+453 ACLDEFIESL
-467 PDKYDTIVGEGGV
+467 PNKYKTIVGEGGV

-486 KQRLAIARA
+486 RQRIAIARA
-495 LLLKTEILLFDEA
+495 LLLNTEVLLFDEA
-508 TSALD
+508 TSSLD
-513 NETQTKIQEAINN
+513 NTTQEKIQTAIEN
-526 LKGEYTILIIAH
+526 LKGKYTILIIAH

-543 IDSDKIFVIEDGK
+543 INSDKMYVINKGTVEGVGK
-556 VESEGTHNYL
+556 H
-566 IKHSNVYDR
+566 
-575 LYNKELNDSSD
+575 KELLKTCKIYADLYKNEDNKSK

>member
-1 MEKDKKHIYK
+1 
-11 DFIKNA
+11 
-17 RITLKYSKNYKGT
+17 
-30 LLTILIINLIVSGI
+30 
-44 GFVTPILS
+44 
-52 AKYISYLTNGLFNN
+52 
-66 LLYIIIVQTITYIVS
+66 
-81 IFLRLISS
+81 
-89 KMNRYYD
+89 MNRYYD

-118 LNKEN
+118 LNKVN

-178 SALYDKYSDN
+178 SVLYDKYSDN

-336 NISKFK
+336 NISTFK

-385 TIFNL
+385 TIFDL

-401 ILFDGININNLNKS
+401 ILFDGESINELTKD

-426 NAYIFNMSIMDNLKV
+426 NAYIFNMSIEDNLRIIKKNATKKEIEKAC
-441 VKMNSTEEEIKE
+441 KM
-453 ACRLACLDDFIESL
+453 ACLDEFIESL
-467 PDKYDTIVGEGGV
+467 PNKYKTIVGEGGV

-486 KQRLAIARA
+486 RQRIAIARA
-495 LLLKTEILLFDEA
+495 LLLNTEVLLFDEA
-508 TSALD
+508 TSSLD
-513 NETQTKIQEAINN
+513 NTTQEKIQKAIEN
-526 LKGEYTILIIAH
+526 LKGKYTILIIAH

-543 IDSDKIFVIEDGK
+543 INSDKIYVINKGT
-556 VESEGTHNYL
+556 VEGVGTHKALLKTCEIYA
-566 IKHSNVYDR
+566 D
-575 LYNKELNDSSD
+575 LYKNEDNKSK

>member
-66 LLYIIIVQTITYIVS
+66 LIYIIIVQTITYITS
-81 IFLRLISS
+81 MILRLISD
-89 KMNRYYD
+89 KINRYYD

-136 LSSRLIRIA
+136 LSSKLLYIA
-145 ESIFNLLG
+145 ERLFNLVG

-158 IVVINLDL
+158 LVVLNINL
-166 PIGIAYTILMLI
+166 PIGITYIIIILI
-178 SALYDKYSDN
+178 NVLYDKYRDN
-188 VSYKNGEKVYNLVD
+188 INYKNSEKVYELSD

-211 VRGTKDIKILNAE
+211 VRGIKDIKILNAE
-224 ESFLEEADKYMNN
+224 ESFLEQADKYMNDTNTERLN
-237 ANTVRLKSN
+237 ANN
-246 ITDEKLSTI
+246 TDEKLSTI
-255 SSIISELSKLLIGL
+255 SSLIREISNMLINLLM
-269 IIVYEL
+269 VYEL
-275 MNGNLSIESAL
+275 IKGNLSIESAL
-286 IIYNYKGTISCLKSD
+286 IIYNYKGNINSLKYD
-301 LSSIHFWISNFVLD
+301 LSSINFWISDFVLC

-320 DILDDNKF
+320 GILDDNKF

-336 NISKFK
+336 NLSKFK

-401 ILFDGININNLNKS
+401 ILFDGESINELTKD

-426 NAYIFNMSIMDNLKV
+426 NAYIFNMSIEDNLRIIKKNATKKEIEKAC
-441 VKMNSTEEEIKE
+441 KM
-453 ACRLACLDDFIESL
+453 ACLDEFIESL
-467 PDKYDTIVGEGGV
+467 PNKYKTIVGEGGV

-486 KQRLAIARA
+486 RQRIAIARA
-495 LLLKTEILLFDEA
+495 LLLNTEVLLFDEA
-508 TSALD
+508 TSSLD
-513 NETQTKIQEAINN
+513 NTTQEKIQNAIEN
-526 LKGEYTILIIAH
+526 LKGKYTILIIAH

-543 IDSDKIFVIEDGK
+543 INSDKIYVINKGT
-556 VESEGTHNYL
+556 VEGVGTH
-566 IKHSNVYDR
+566 
-575 LYNKELNDSSD
+575 KELLKTCKIYADLYKNEDNKSK